1 MYRTLICCLSCLV
14 LSLTA
19 VAQLPTST
27 LNGTVTDPQG
37 AVVAGAKVVIIN
49 AATGA
54 SRETTTGS
62 DGAFAITDLTPGQY
76 TVRVSAS
83 GFATSEFKDFRLEV
97 GRATTLDVSLK
108 IAKAG
113 EVIEVT
119 GGEIAV
125 NTTQSE
131 VQGLIQSGA
140 IQNLPLNGR
149 NFLDLAFLI
158 PGNRP
163 APRFDPT
170 KTNTVEV
177 SSAGAYGRGG
187 NIIID
192 GADNN
197 DEVVGGTLMNF
208 PEDGLAEFQI
218 ATKFTA
224 EVGRSS
230 SSIINVATK
239 SGTNDVHGS
248 EYFFFRH
255 KALQGLPATFD
266 RRGATPRFAREQFGG
281 SLGGPFI
288 TDKLFAFFA
297 GEYLN
302 QDHAVPVGVRNFAT
316 NTVSGGSATAFVHD
330 VRITSKG
337 DWVPDPN
344 DHISLRYS
352 FERSLD
358 VDNGFQIRPL
368 GGAANRQ
375 QSLNRYNSFLASWS
389 KSFSSTQV
397 NTLSYQKNYFI
408 NQIPAFSPN
417 DPVTNPGGLA
427 LGNELRFPDLQDGA
441 NYRIPQR
448 TRLARDQIRDTF
460 YWSLGKHNLSFGA
473 EFQYYGSDIL
483 FDIFGSGSVYLAQ
496 DFPNADLNGDGV
508 INDLDIPISFALKS
522 GAPVKPPT
530 APYEHN
536 KYLGLFVQDDWKL
549 RPGLTVNLGL
559 RWDGDFNSLG
569 ETEQNKPCPTLTT
582 VIINCEFIR
591 NLLGPHDSSAKY
603 KNFGPRVGFAWQPAA
618 LKNTVV
624 RGGYGIYY
632 DRVIL
637 EPALL
642 EELLNGRAVPIVGF
656 GSSTCTATGAGATAA
671 PSLNNCFLSGAVY
684 AAGSPTLANPFSGG
698 SSPFG
703 IGVNVIDN
711 KAATPLV
718 QQFTLGVQR
727 QFGNDYLLSVDGI
740 HTRGT
745 RQLIPRYLRTLPP
758 GISTPFIDCPNP
770 RDPCTVIDPA
780 TGTPAATGC
789 PADPSCQSITNI
801 QSSARTW
808 YDALLVS
815 VQKRPRSGPWH
826 PGYNVSYTLSKT
838 FDEQQDDQ
846 VSPSGAPTEDP
857 AIVAMHVNDLKIEKG
872 YATSDERHRFVVS
885 GSMELPW
892 KLNISPIW
900 SLSSSIPENLD
911 VPLLGDGRLPNI
923 PRNAL
928 GRQIQ
933 NGAALNSAII
943 AYNALPACLASGS
956 TAGPLP
962 CNQGQILNA
971 AGTGAFQVDPKIH
984 FGHSLNS
991 FDTRVSRTFHFKEP
1005 HSLEAIAE
1013 VFNLFNVTNIRGT
1026 TNRNY
1031 SGVNNVL
1038 TSSDF
1043 NRALETAGKFF
1054 GSGGPRAFQ
1063 FALRYSF

>member
-1 MYRTLICCLSCLV
+1 MYRWLICCLSCLV
-14 LSLTA
+14 LSLAA

-54 SRETTTGS
+54 SRETATGS
-62 DGAFAITDLTPGQY
+62 DGGFSVTDLTPGNY
-76 TVRVSAS
+76 TVRINAS
-83 GFATSEFKDFRLEV
+83 GFAVSEFKEIHLDV
-97 GRATTLDVSLK
+97 GRALTLDVSLK

-140 IQNLPLNGR
+140 IENLPLNGR

-266 RRGATPRFAREQFGG
+266 RRGPTPRFAREQFGG

-316 NTVSGGSATAFVHD
+316 NTVSGGSATAFVRD

-460 YWSLGKHNLSFGA
+460 YWSLGKHNFSFGA

-496 DFPNADLNGDGV
+496 DFPTADLNGDGLT
-508 INDLDIPISFALKS
+508 NDLDIPISFALKS

-569 ETEQNKPCPTLTT
+569 ETEQNKPCPNLTT
-582 VIINCEFIR
+582 ANIHCEFIR
-591 NLLGPHDSSAKY
+591 NLLGPHNSSAKY
-603 KNFGPRVGFAWQPAA
+603 KNFGPRVGFAWQPSG

-642 EELLNGRAVPIVGF
+642 EELLNGRAVPIVAF
-656 GSSTCTATGAGATAA
+656 NGSTIVGGRFAPDATTGKIV
-671 PSLNNCFLSGAVY
+671 N
-684 AAGSPTLANPFSGG
+684 LANPFGG
-698 SSPFG
+698 GPSPFG
-703 IGVNVIDN
+703 IGVTFIDN

-718 QQFTLGVQR
+718 QQFTLGVQH
-727 QFGNDYLLSVDGI
+727 QFGNDYLVSVDGI

-745 RQLIPRYLRTLPP
+745 RQLIPRFLRTLPP
-758 GISTPFIDCPNP
+758 GVSTPFIDCPNP

-780 TGTPAATGC
+780 TGKPAATGC
-789 PADPSCQSITNI
+789 PADPSCQSITDI
-801 QSSARTW
+801 RSSARTW

-815 VQKRPRSGPWH
+815 FQKRPKSGAWH
-826 PGYNVSYTLSKT
+826 AGYNVSYTLSKT

-857 AIVAMHVNDLKIEKG
+857 AIDAMHVDSLKIEKG
-872 YATSDERHRFVVS
+872 YATSDERHRFVLY
-885 GSMELPW
+885 GSMEIPW
-892 KLNISPIW
+892 KLNVSPIW
-900 SLSSSIPENLD
+900 TWSSSIPENLD
-911 VPLLGDGRLPNI
+911 VPALNDGRLPNI

-933 NGAALNSAII
+933 NGAQLNAAIT
-943 AYNALPACLASGS
+943 AFNTLPLCLTSGN
-956 TAGPLP
+956 TAGPVP
-962 CNQGQILNA
+962 CNQGALVNGVLTPIALPLVNPKLN
-971 AGTGAFQVDPKIH
+971 
-984 FGHSLNS
+984 FGHAFNS

>member
-1 MYRTLICCLSCLV
+1 MYRTLVCCLSCLV

-569 ETEQNKPCPTLTT
+569 ETEQNKPCPNLTT
-582 VIINCEFIR
+582 ANIHCEFIR
-591 NLLGPHDSSAKY
+591 NLLGPHNSSAKY
-603 KNFGPRVGFAWQPAA
+603 KNFGPRVGFAWQPSG

-642 EELLNGRAVPIVGF
+642 EELLNGRAVPIVAF
-656 GSSTCTATGAGATAA
+656 NGSTIVGGRFAPDATTGKIV
-671 PSLNNCFLSGAVY
+671 NLS
-684 AAGSPTLANPFSGG
+684 NPFGG
-698 SSPFG
+698 GPSPFG
-703 IGVNVIDN
+703 IGVTFIDN

-718 QQFTLGVQR
+718 QQFTLGVQH
-727 QFGNDYLLSVDGI
+727 QFGNDYLVSVDGI

-745 RQLIPRYLRTLPP
+745 RQLIPRFLRTLPP
-758 GISTPFIDCPNP
+758 GVSTPFIDCPNP

-780 TGTPAATGC
+780 TGKPAATGC
-789 PADPSCQSITNI
+789 PADPSCQSITDI
-801 QSSARTW
+801 RSSARTW

-815 VQKRPRSGPWH
+815 FQKRPKSGAWH

-857 AIVAMHVNDLKIEKG
+857 AIDAMHVDSLKIEKG
-872 YATSDERHRFVVS
+872 YATSDERHRFVLY
-885 GSMELPW
+885 GSMEILW
-892 KLNISPIW
+892 KLNVSPIW
-900 SLSSSIPENLD
+900 TWSSSIPENLD
-911 VPLLGDGRLPNI
+911 VPALNDGRLPNI

-933 NGAALNSAII
+933 DGTQLNAAITAFNT
-943 AYNALPACLASGS
+943 LPLCLTSGN
-956 TAGPLP
+956 TAGPVP
-962 CNQGQILNA
+962 CNQGALVNGVLTPIVLPLVNPKLN
-971 AGTGAFQVDPKIH
+971 
-984 FGHSLNS
+984 FGHAFNS

>member
-1 MYRTLICCLSCLV
+1 MYRWLICCLSCLV
-14 LSLTA
+14 LSLAA

-54 SRETTTGS
+54 SRETATGS
-62 DGAFAITDLTPGQY
+62 DGGFSVTDLTPGNY
-76 TVRVSAS
+76 TVRINAS
-83 GFATSEFKDFRLEV
+83 GFAVSEFKEIHLDV
-97 GRATTLDVSLK
+97 GRALTLDVSLK

-140 IQNLPLNGR
+140 IENLPLNGR

-266 RRGATPRFAREQFGG
+266 RRGPTPRFAREQFGG

-460 YWSLGKHNLSFGA
+460 YWSLGKHNFSFGA

-496 DFPNADLNGDGV
+496 DFPTADLNGDGLT
-508 INDLDIPISFALKS
+508 NDLDIPISFALKS

-569 ETEQNKPCPTLTT
+569 ETEQNKPCPNLTT
-582 VIINCEFIR
+582 ANIHCEFIR
-591 NLLGPHDSSAKY
+591 NLLGPHNSSAKY
-603 KNFGPRVGFAWQPAA
+603 KNFGPRVGFAWQPSG

-642 EELLNGRAVPIVGF
+642 EELLNGRAVPIVAF
-656 GSSTCTATGAGATAA
+656 NGSTIVGGRFAPDATTGKIV
-671 PSLNNCFLSGAVY
+671 N
-684 AAGSPTLANPFSGG
+684 LANPFGG
-698 SSPFG
+698 GPSPFG
-703 IGVNVIDN
+703 IGVTFIDN

-718 QQFTLGVQR
+718 QQFTLGVQH
-727 QFGNDYLLSVDGI
+727 QFGNDYLVSVDGI
-740 HTRGT
+740 LTRGT
-745 RQLIPRYLRTLPP
+745 RQLIPRFLRTLPP
-758 GISTPFIDCPNP
+758 GVSTPFIDCPNP

-780 TGTPAATGC
+780 TGKPAATGC
-789 PADPSCQSITNI
+789 PADPSCQSITDI
-801 QSSARTW
+801 RSSARTW

-815 VQKRPRSGPWH
+815 FQKRPKSGAWH

-857 AIVAMHVNDLKIEKG
+857 AIDAMHVDSLKIEKG
-872 YATSDERHRFVVS
+872 YATSDERHRFVLY
-885 GSMELPW
+885 GSMEIPW
-892 KLNISPIW
+892 KLNVSPIW
-900 SLSSSIPENLD
+900 TWSSSIPENLD
-911 VPLLGDGRLPNI
+911 VPALNDGRLPNI

-933 NGAALNSAII
+933 NGAQLNAAIT
-943 AYNALPACLASGS
+943 AFNTLPLCLTSGN
-956 TAGPLP
+956 TAGPVP
-962 CNQGQILNA
+962 CNQGALVNGVLTPIALPLVNPKLN
-971 AGTGAFQVDPKIH
+971 
-984 FGHSLNS
+984 FGHAFNS